1 MRFDDRVPLVFGF
14 AGFLAL
20 LFAFAFGFGVATGE
34 GGGGRASVRRYMRLS
49 SRT

>member
-1 MRFDDRVPLVFGF
+1 MRFDDRVPLVLGF
-14 AGFLAL
+14 AVFLAL